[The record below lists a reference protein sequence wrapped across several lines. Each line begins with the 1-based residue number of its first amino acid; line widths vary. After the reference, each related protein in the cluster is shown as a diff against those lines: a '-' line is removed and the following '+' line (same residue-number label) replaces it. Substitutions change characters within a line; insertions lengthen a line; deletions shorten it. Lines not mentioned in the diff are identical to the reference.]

1 MVTDEQSA
9 HRATFV
15 DLVTATSHRPGT
27 HEAVF
32 AELKGQLAYELEP
45 SEEGLDEL
53 AALLLPRLAG
63 YRTPP
68 TGDIARLHVAFARQP
83 LWHLYGFALRREVG
97 DHEAARHSLDRL
109 LAIDP
114 SDPMAV
120 YLDAHLRG
128 EEVVAATEEVRLA
141 NIAKFAAT
149 PLLKNPYELAVGA
162 IFEAIRERERARVLD
177 VGIGGGAQMSALI
190 GLLARHPHAVR
201 RLEIVG
207 LDFMPDFLAAAGQR
221 IAKAAESLAG
231 AVEVTYQPIDAHVE
245 RLDEPTCLAIV
256 GAGLHAAN
264 ATIALHEVPGERKLA
279 ALRGLRRL
287 SPGLLVIAEWNYCLE
302 NLMPE
307 TSTEFVF
314 NIRRVAAAMVAA
326 LRERHP
332 LQEARAV
339 VRDWLSQA
347 GGQLTCAADRRQEC
361 FLDVASWR
369 ALLEHSGFKVVPVED
384 AWLDHA
390 EHARQAAIASEGWYI
405 ETSRYASGVPIALL
419 AAV

>member
-1 MVTDEQSA
+1 MVTDGHSA
-9 HRATFV
+9 DRATFT
-15 DLVTATSHRPGT
+15 DLVAATSHRPGT
-27 HEAVF
+27 NEAVL
-32 AELKGQLAYELEP
+32 AELKGQLAYQPEP
-45 SEEGLDEL
+45 SEEGLAEL

-63 YRTPP
+63 DRTHPAEDL
-68 TGDIARLHVAFARQP
+68 TRFDAAFARQP
-83 LWHLYGFALRREVG
+83 LWHLYGFALRREAG

-120 YLDAHLRG
+120 YFDAHLRG
-128 EEVVAATEEVRLA
+128 EEVVAATEDARLA

-162 IFEAIRERERARVLD
+162 IFEAIREREHARVLD

-190 GLLARHPHAVR
+190 GLLERHPHAVR

-207 LDFMPDFLAAAGQR
+207 LDFMPDFLAAAGRR
-221 IAKAAESLAG
+221 IAQAAESLAG
-231 AVEVTYQPIDAHVE
+231 AVEVSYQPIEARVE
-245 RLDEPTCLAIV
+245 RLDEPTCLAIA

-279 ALRGLRRL
+279 ALHGLRRL

-302 NLMPE
+302 NVLPE

-314 NIRRVAAAMVAA
+314 NIRRVAAAMVSA

-332 LQEARAV
+332 LEEARAV
-339 VRDWLSQA
+339 VGDWLSQA
-347 GGQLTCAADRRQEC
+347 GGQLTCPADQRQEC

-369 ALLEHSGFKVVPVED
+369 ELLEHSGFKVVPVEG

-390 EHARQAAIASEGWYI
+390 EYARHATIAPDGWYI
-405 ETSRYASGVPIALL
+405 ETSRYASGVPITLL
-419 AAV
+419 AAA